1 MKPRV
6 TLPWWLATA
15 CLVSSL
21 TALPLPAGGQTTA
34 EAYSTAPAS
43 ADGIGKLYMGREI
56 SAVMGFQGAA
66 WLEREEREK
75 EERTDILIDALNLQ
89 PGMVVDDIG
98 AGTARRMAGRVAPE
112 GKVLAVNVQP
122 EMLRMLERLAQQQ
135 GVGRIEPTLATERD
149 VMLAAGSVDVA
160 VMVDVHHELA
170 YPMAVLA
177 SVVLAPGS
185 RLIPRST
192 RLRIDSARAVQD
204 TPVQPQNAA

>member
-1 MKPRV
+1 
-6 TLPWWLATA
+6 
-15 CLVSSL
+15 
-21 TALPLPAGGQTTA
+21 
-34 EAYSTAPAS
+34 
-43 ADGIGKLYMGREI
+43 
-56 SAVMGFQGAA
+56 
-66 WLEREEREK
+66 
-75 EERTDILIDALNLQ
+75 
-89 PGMVVDDIG
+89 MVVDDIG

-185 RLIPRST
+185 RLIPRWT
-192 RLRIDSARAVQD
+192 RLALAQTGRFDIVMGLAARRPARSHWRSR
-204 TPVQPQNAA
+204 TGS